1 MSYRLVVSSPRT
13 VVGSNDGWSRGSQLL
28 SSTEYSFHLSTYHQA
43 LSDNHLQSCTK
54 KAYAGL
60 PVPDLASSSAVPPFS
75 EALYHVHRY
84 ITPHNSSVHVYAL
97 EEKLFP
103 ILSKPPP
110 NHTFQGLAN
119 LHDISPPLL
128 QIEGGS
134 GEIDGLHAPPVL
146 SFDRLRK
153 PNWRVMCERR
163 RRKYLMK

>member
-54 KAYAGL
+54 RLILGCQCLILHPVVQAG
-60 PVPDLASSSAVPPFS
+60 PPFS

-84 ITPHNSSVHVYAL
+84 ITPLNSGFHVYAL
-97 EEKLFP
+97 EKKIFP

-110 NHTFQGLAN
+110 NHKFQGLAN

-163 RRKYLMK
+163 RKYLMK